1 MFFFLYADTF
11 LQDWQNS
18 VDWPFDCGLGPNGTV
33 HNQLSKA
40 QSAIW
45 ASSCQSECSD
55 YSMHRIRKTL
65 GFFGARCRRSEN
77 DIWSRKSSLK
87 FTPFPSRLCEGQFC
101 ASAYLK
107 PAVCIS
113 TAKELAQARKS
124 GPPAAPTP
132 CWSRTKV
139 YVRGWGEIIVT
150 QDQVQPYDP
159 FLFKT
164 ELV

>member
-87 FTPFPSRLCEGQFC
+87 LLYPFSIKAVRGPVLCQCLFKT
-101 ASAYLK
+101 S
-107 PAVCIS
+107 CIS

-124 GPPAAPTP
+124 GPPAALTP